1 MRHDIGARILDFRH
15 GTLPVRI
22 NGLGPALASLF
33 WVSVDFPELFLKTSE
48 LFLKSLGPVEKAKSY
63 S

>member
-1 MRHDIGARILDFRH
+1 MVLEENRY
-15 GTLPVRI
+15 V
-22 NGLGPALASLF
+22 LGPALASLF

-48 LFLKSLGPVEKAKSY
+48 LFLKLLGPVEKAKSY

>member
-1 MRHDIGARILDFRH
+1 MMNIIMMWPIRNLKE
-15 GTLPVRI
+15 
-22 NGLGPALASLF
+22 NGNTLGPALASLF